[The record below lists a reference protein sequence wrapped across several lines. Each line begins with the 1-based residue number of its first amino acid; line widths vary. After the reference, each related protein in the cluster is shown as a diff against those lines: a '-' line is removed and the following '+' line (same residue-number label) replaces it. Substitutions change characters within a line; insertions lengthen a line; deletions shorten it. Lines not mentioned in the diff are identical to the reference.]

1 MCHGLIP
8 YVCPGIHC
16 VSVGIG
22 HLIPVVQP
30 PAPALSVPITLLLPK
45 CCSIS
50 YLISQWS
57 LTLSQGAALALA
69 SLPPFL
75 SSFPPCQIIPWS
87 GMTIAKQLQFE
98 LSLLCHTIKW
108 AIDLIHTCSLLWN
121 TLAFHWHI
129 HIHCSKTWIEVQTS
143 SSGLWEKENAF
154 PTAWSWG
161 IQSVQVALGAAAGAA
176 GWALGSGSPWQELA
190 LTLCPSK
197 LTGTCGT
204 SQGNKLH

>member
-108 AIDLIHTCSLLWN
+108 AIDLIHTCPLLWN
-121 TLAFHWHI
+121 TLAFHW

-161 IQSVQVALGAAAGAA
+161 MQSVQVALGAAAGAA